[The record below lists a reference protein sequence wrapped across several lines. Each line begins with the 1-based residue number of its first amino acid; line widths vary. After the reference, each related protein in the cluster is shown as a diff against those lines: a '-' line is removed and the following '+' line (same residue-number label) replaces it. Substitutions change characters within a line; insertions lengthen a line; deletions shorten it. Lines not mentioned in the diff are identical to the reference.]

1 MTIHKHSKE
10 RKMNK
15 KVLIVED
22 DPPFIT
28 LIQLA
33 LRDMNFYFD
42 VAREG
47 NTALDRLSKS
57 EYDLVICDYRIP
69 EIHGLEVLKTAK
81 KQNPDCQTVLISAA
95 GEDMMNTK
103 LEDLNLL
110 GFMQKPFS
118 PIEFRAMV
126 ERVF

>member
-1 MTIHKHSKE
+1 MT
-10 RKMNK
+10 R

-22 DPPFIT
+22 DLPFIT

-33 LRDMNFYFD
+33 LRDMNFEFD

-47 NTALDRLSKS
+47 SSALERLSKN
-57 EYDLVICDYRIP
+57 EYDLVICDFRIP
-69 EIHGLEVLKTAK
+69 EIDGLEVLKTVK
-81 KQNPDCQTVLISAA
+81 NQNPNCQTVLISAA

-103 LEDLNLL
+103 LDDLHLL

-126 ERVF
+126 EQVF

>member
-1 MTIHKHSKE
+1 MD
-10 RKMNK
+10 K

-33 LRDMNFYFD
+33 LRNMNFDFD

-57 EYDLVICDYRIP
+57 
-69 EIHGLEVLKTAK
+69 
-81 KQNPDCQTVLISAA
+81 
-95 GEDMMNTK
+95 
-103 LEDLNLL
+103 
-110 GFMQKPFS
+110 
-118 PIEFRAMV
+118 
-126 ERVF
+126 

>member
-1 MTIHKHSKE
+1 
-10 RKMNK
+10 MNK

-22 DPPFIT
+22 DLPFIT

-33 LRDMNFYFD
+33 LRDMNFDFD

-81 KQNPDCQTVLISAA
+81 NQNPDCQTVLISAA

-110 GFMQKPFS
+110 GFLQKPFS
-118 PIEFRAMV
+118 PIEFRALV
-126 ERVF
+126 EQVF

>member
-1 MTIHKHSKE
+1 
-10 RKMNK
+10 MNK

-22 DPPFIT
+22 DAPFIT

-33 LRDMNFYFD
+33 LRDMDFEFD

-47 NTALDRLSKS
+47 KSALNKLSQS
-57 EYDLVICDYRIP
+57 QYDLVICDYRIP
-69 EIHGLEVLKTAK
+69 EIHGLEILKTANSH
-81 KQNPDCQTVLISAA
+81 NPTCKTVLISAA
-95 GEDMMNTK
+95 NEEMMDTN

-110 GFMQKPFS
+110 AYMQKPFS

-126 ERVF
+126 KQAF

>member
-1 MTIHKHSKE
+1 
-10 RKMNK
+10 MNK

-33 LRDMNFYFD
+33 LRDMNFDFD

-47 NTALDRLSKS
+47 NSALDRLSKN
-57 EYDLVICDYRIP
+57 EYDLVVCDYRIP
-69 EIHGLEVLKTAK
+69 EIHGLEVLKAAK
-81 KQNPDCQTVLISAA
+81 NQNPGCQMVLISAA
-95 GEDMMNTK
+95 AVDMMNTR

-118 PIEFRAMV
+118 PLEFRAMV
-126 ERVF
+126 ERAF

>member
-1 MTIHKHSKE
+1 MT
-10 RKMNK
+10 R

-22 DPPFIT
+22 DLAFIT

-33 LRDMNFYFD
+33 LRDMNFEFD
-42 VAREG
+42 VAKEG
-47 NTALDRLSKS
+47 NSALEKLLKN

-69 EIHGLEVLKTAK
+69 EIHGLDILKTVK
-81 KQNPDCQTVLISAA
+81 SQYPSCQTVLISAA

-126 ERVF
+126 EQVF

>member
-1 MTIHKHSKE
+1 
-10 RKMNK
+10 MNK

-33 LRDMNFYFD
+33 LRDMNFDFD

-47 NTALDRLSKS
+47 NTALDRLSNN
-57 EYDLVICDYRIP
+57 EYDLIICDYRIP

-81 KQNPDCQTVLISAA
+81 NQNPGCQMVLISAA

-126 ERVF
+126 EQVF

>member
-1 MTIHKHSKE
+1 
-10 RKMNK
+10 MNK

-33 LRDMNFYFD
+33 LRDMNFDFD

-57 EYDLVICDYRIP
+57 KYDLVICDYRIP
-69 EIHGLEVLKTAK
+69 EIHGLEVLKSAK
-81 KQNPDCQTVLISAA
+81 NQNPGCQTVLISAA
-95 GEDMMNTK
+95 GEDMMNTR

-126 ERVF
+126 EQVF

>member
-1 MTIHKHSKE
+1 
-10 RKMNK
+10 MNK

-33 LRDMNFYFD
+33 LRDMNFDFD
-42 VAREG
+42 VARGG
-47 NTALDRLSKS
+47 NSALDRLSKS
-57 EYDLVICDYRIP
+57 EYDLVICDYRLP

-81 KQNPDCQTVLISAA
+81 KQNPSCQMVLISAA
-95 GEDMMNTK
+95 AVDMMNTR

-126 ERVF
+126 ERAF

>member
-1 MTIHKHSKE
+1 MD
-10 RKMNK
+10 K

-33 LRDMNFYFD
+33 LRDMNFDFD

-57 EYDLVICDYRIP
+57 EYDLAKNRQEP
-69 EIHGLEVLKTAK
+69 ESRLPNSSDKRSRRGYDEHKIRRFEFIRLYAKT
-81 KQNPDCQTVLISAA
+81 
-95 GEDMMNTK
+95 
-103 LEDLNLL
+103 
-110 GFMQKPFS
+110 
-118 PIEFRAMV
+118 
-126 ERVF
+126 VFTD